1 MPARAAA
8 RPRRRPTVAPIVV
21 TADTRVLLEQCAG
34 AAGTTADEHVT
45 TLILRDAHRLGLLPG
60 ATDTAPE
67 RTPPASGR
75 PSVIAPFSP
84 EWERELLTYPPAGL
98 C

>member
-1 MPARAAA
+1 MSARAAA
-8 RPRRRPTVAPIVV
+8 RPRRRRPTVAPIVV

-45 TLILRDAHRLGLLPG
+45 TLILRDAHRRGLLPG
-60 ATDTAPE
+60 ATSPAPA
-67 RTPPASGR
+67 RTTASGR